1 MQTCCRDTT
10 AALFVM
16 AQLGRVSVNGKS
28 PVGNLARVP
37 VINPKLAFGDDD
49 IMAGQR
55 HTTGFRAVDNI

>member
-1 MQTCCRDTT
+1 
-10 AALFVM
+10 M

-28 PVGNLARVP
+28 PVGSLARVP